1 MKILLHI
8 CCAPCAVHPFQEL
21 SANAKNSVTGF
32 FYNPN
37 IHPFTEMERRR
48 RAVADY
54 AAGASFN
61 VVFAEYDMEN
71 FFKTIGANIEAP
83 SRCRICWKMRLEET
97 ARYAKKEGFEA
108 FTTTLLVSPYQ
119 ERRAIVEIGS
129 ELSAE
134 FGVKFLDNDFRDGFR
149 AAQQFAREHNMYR
162 QKYCGCIFSEKERFC
177 KA

>member
-1 MKILLHI
+1 
-8 CCAPCAVHPFQEL
+8 
-21 SANAKNSVTGF
+21 
-32 FYNPN
+32 
-37 IHPFTEMERRR
+37 MERRR

-61 VVFAEYDMEN
+61 VIFTEYDMEN
-71 FFKTIGANIEAP
+71 FFKTIGPNIEAP

-119 ERRAIVEIGS
+119 ERRAIMEIGS

-177 KA
+177 KAK